1 MKNILIITAG
11 FIAGFTIVIYLLNS
25 ALNMPDVYFSYSTKE
40 CTKVVNYGTMYTCD
54 NLPEKYNHIWVK

>member
-1 MKNILIITAG
+1 MKNTLIITAA
-11 FIAGFTIVIYLLNS
+11 FVAGFTLVIYLLNS

-40 CTKVVNYGTMYTCD
+40 CTKVVNYGTMYTCE